1 MSSAR
6 ALEAPRPLKS
16 TIKQQSLPIFQQ
28 QQQNFE
34 VQSGKLSFKN
44 KLFIIKGIFF
54 NSRGSHKFDGNRG
67 SISQSG

>member
-28 QQQNFE
+28 QQQQQSFE
-34 VQSGKLSFKN
+34 VHSGEIFLLLFLI
-44 KLFIIKGIFF
+44 KLF
-54 NSRGSHKFDGNRG
+54 N
-67 SISQSG
+67 